1 MRVLLVDEDKPI
13 SAFVQRV
20 LEAKHYDVDVAP
32 GGREAEELAG
42 ARHYDLVVLDLDL
55 SEIDGMEVLRR
66 LRARDPIQPIMILSA
81 RPGVEGRVK
90 ALDAGADD
98 FLSKP
103 FELSELWARAGA
115 LLRRS
120 GRQGV
125 EASLQVEDLVVD
137 RLDRTVRRADK
148 RIELTVR
155 EFALLEYLMRN
166 AGRPVSRAMIME
178 HVWKLSPQTT
188 TNVVDVYINYLRKK
202 IDGDF
207 ETPLIHTTR
216 GVGYQI
222 GNHGANGA
230 ASAARPETGPSL
242 TALSPRS

>member
-13 SAFVQRV
+13 SAFVQSG
-20 LEAKHYDVDVAP
+20 LEAKQYEVDVAP

-66 LRARDPIQPIMILSA
+66 LRARDPVQPIMILSA
-81 RPGVEGRVK
+81 RHGVEDRVK
-90 ALDAGADD
+90 ALDSGADD
-98 FLSKP
+98 YLSKP
-103 FELSELWARAGA
+103 FELSELWARTRA

-120 GRQGV
+120 GRQAT

-166 AGRPVSRAMIME
+166 AGRPVTRAMIME
-178 HVWKLSPQTT
+178 HVWKLPPETT

-202 IDGDF
+202 IDGDS
-207 ETPLIHTTR
+207 ETHLIHTTR

-222 GNHGANGA
+222 GSNGA
-230 ASAARPETGPSL
+230 AGAAST
-242 TALSPRS
+242 T